1 MKTVREILDEK
12 GRDVWTIGPNASV
25 REALSRMAQ
34 QNVGALVVIEG
45 DRVVGVISERDYA
58 RKVIV
63 NRQPPLEISTADI
76 MVRQPRCVT
85 PEETIA
91 DCMALMTDKHV
102 RHLPVLEGGSLAGIV
117 SIGDLVKSI
126 IRAQE
131 SKIDELESLIYGS

>member
-1 MKTVREILDEK
+1 
-12 GRDVWTIGPNASV
+12 
-25 REALSRMAQ
+25 MAQ